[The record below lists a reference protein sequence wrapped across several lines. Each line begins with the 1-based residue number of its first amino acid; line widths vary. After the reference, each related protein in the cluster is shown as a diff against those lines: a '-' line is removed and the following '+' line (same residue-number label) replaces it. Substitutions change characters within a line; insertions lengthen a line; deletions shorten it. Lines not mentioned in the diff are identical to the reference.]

1 VYTAIEKK
9 YNKTRRTK
17 KEQCNVKRKLLT
29 IAVHRLSSSSSI
41 I

>member
-9 YNKTRRTK
+9 YNKTRTK